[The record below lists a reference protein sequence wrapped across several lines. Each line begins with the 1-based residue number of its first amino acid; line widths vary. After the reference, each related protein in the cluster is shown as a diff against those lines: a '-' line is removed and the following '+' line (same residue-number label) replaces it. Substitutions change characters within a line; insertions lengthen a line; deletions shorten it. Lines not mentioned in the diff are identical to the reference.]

1 MNVRLLG
8 LGSSPAGLMFLYKE
22 EDIPGMQEA
31 RKDHPRMQRKTAVCR
46 RRPRREA
53 SGETNTAGMLT
64 SDFQSPEVSA
74 STVLLFKPPSLWY
87 FITAEGDLSSI
98 PGLGIS
104 PGEENHNSL
113 QYPCLGNP
121 MDRGAWWATVYGVA
135 RVGYN

>member
-74 STVLLFKPPSLWY
+74 STVLLFKPQACG
-87 FITAEGDLSSI
+87 ILSQQK
-98 PGLGIS
+98 G
-104 PGEENHNSL
+104 
-113 QYPCLGNP
+113 
-121 MDRGAWWATVYGVA
+121 T
-135 RVGYN
+135 